1 MGSTTWGSREAARPE
16 AHAPLGPRG
25 MSARLAVIGAG
36 PIGLEAALAASDAG
50 FDVQVYESG
59 SVGAQLA
66 RFGDVPLFTPFGMNS
81 TEATRER
88 LRRAGVSLPS
98 EQAILGARAFGHGYL
113 EPIARLPELRGR
125 VRERTRVIG
134 IGREGLVKPEAIAS
148 AGDRRRAGRPFV
160 IHAEHPEGTSFEA
173 ADVVVDASGVVSL
186 PLASGP
192 GGLEAPG
199 ESALGNR
206 IDRHLLPSLEETR
219 ARFAGSRALLIGSGH
234 SAATA
239 LAVFDALAR
248 ERSGPSL
255 VVWVHRDHGAA
266 VPFTELADD
275 PLPDRAALVR
285 EANRIAA
292 EASWLKRRPDSTVL
306 AYEPGPAGG
315 MRVRLRSPGGR
326 VEVVEVDRV
335 YALVGYRP
343 DTALFRELQIHLCY
357 ASEAPMALAS
367 ALLASRM
374 ADPAR
379 AGDCLAQTTHGAET
393 LRTTEPGF
401 FVLGAKSYGR
411 NPDFLMRVG
420 YEQVGELM
428 TLLTTGFSAPVAA
441 G

>member
-1 MGSTTWGSREAARPE
+1 
-16 AHAPLGPRG
+16 

-98 EQAILGARAFGHGYL
+98 EQAILGARAFVHGYL

-134 IGREGLVKPEAIAS
+134 IAREGLVKPEAIAS

-160 IHAEHPEGTSFEA
+160 IRSEHPEGTSFEA
-173 ADVVVDASGVVSL
+173 ADVVVDASGVVSR
-186 PLASGP
+186 PLATGP
-192 GGLEAPG
+192 GGLAARG
-199 ESALGNR
+199 ESGLGDQV
-206 IDRHLLPSLEETR
+206 DRHLLPTEEEVR
-219 ARFAGSRALLIGSGH
+219 ARYAGRRVLLVGSGH

-239 LAVFDALAR
+239 LLAFEALAR
-248 ERSGPSL
+248 GRSRPAR
-255 VVWVHRDHGAA
+255 VVWVHRDRGEGG
-266 VPFTELADD
+266 PFPELAED
-275 PLPDRAALVR
+275 PLPARAALVQ

-292 EASWLKRRPDSTVL
+292 DGSPWLERRPEAAVL
-306 AYEPGPAGG
+306 AYEPGPAWGL
-315 MRVRLRSPGGR
+315 RVRLRSREGL
-326 VEVVEVDRV
+326 VESVGVDRV

-343 DTALFRELQIHLCY
+343 DTDLFRELQVHLCY

-374 ADPAR
+374 ADPTR

-420 YEQVGELM
+420 YEQARELM
-428 TLLTTGFSAPVAA
+428 GLLAAGFSVPVAA